1 MGLDETRSFTQTR
14 PVAATRSDVFD
25 AWTRPELLAKWYFNP
40 QFLPPDEPITVD
52 LRVGGTWR
60 LIMAYDAESSAATG
74 GIYREIVPGKR
85 LVFDMGAVDGCPAS
99 TPSAQTQ
106 CRWYRSRSTM
116 LQTTPRR

>member
-1 MGLDETRSFTQTR
+1 MGLDETRSFTLTR
-14 PVAATRSDVFD
+14 PVAATRSDV
-25 AWTRPELLAKWYFNP
+25 WYFNP